1 MRNSISLFGQS
12 GKNFDTL
19 QPRLVLI
26 ITISGILVTS
36 SIVLNFNNIQAQTL
50 QEKCI
55 PDSGINVSK
64 SNCFSNAPTSPT
76 YNATNT
82 NNVRPPPPPS

>member
-1 MRNSISLFGQS
+1 MRNSTSLSGQS
-12 GKNFDTL
+12 GIYFGNL
-19 QPRLVLI
+19 QIRLALI

-36 SIVLNFNNIQAQTL
+36 SMVLNIDNIQAQTL

-76 YNATNT
+76 YNTTNT
-82 NNVRPPPPPS
+82 NNVRPPPT